1 VAWITGGGSGI
12 GAAVAKQLAN
22 EGWKVAISGRRPD
35 KLQAVA
41 DFAPDHIH
49 PYVLDVTDAA
59 LNLAVAAQIH
69 ERFGRIDYALL
80 NAGDFFPF
88 AAPDWDADKFRQTI
102 EVNLIGVVNGISAL
116 MPLLRAQD
124 LRDGGVTS
132 PAGNNRGHIAI
143 VASVAGYVG
152 LPSSSAYGASKAAL
166 INMAEALRVELEPLT
181 IKIQLICPGFIETPM
196 TDRNQFAMPFIISAD
211 KAAARI
217 VAGIA
222 SNRFEI
228 TMPRRFTWLLKFLRL
243 LPYPLLFP
251 ITRLL
256 RH

>member
-22 EGWKVAISGRRPD
+22 EGWQVAISGRRPD

-88 AAPDWDADKFRQTI
+88 A
-102 EVNLIGVVNGISAL
+102 
-116 MPLLRAQD
+116 
-124 LRDGGVTS
+124 
-132 PAGNNRGHIAI
+132 GHIAI